1 MALSGY
7 TVEFTSPVSAT
18 KLFNAGIID
27 GHNLGP
33 KLMPQVIESIV
44 ILEGDGGVG
53 TIKQANFTDVVPFK
67 YTKERVDF
75 LDRENLEY
83 KYTLIEGGQLGKK
96 VEWVRTHITVESASD
111 GGCVYKVSSE
121 YKTLPGVEFPDEE
134 IQFVKNRMAGMFK
147 AVESYV
153 LANPDAYA

>member
-1 MALSGY
+1 MALSGF

-33 KLMPQVIESIV
+33 KLMPQVIESIA

-53 TIKQANFTDVVPFK
+53 TIKQANFTD
-67 YTKERVDF
+67 
-75 LDRENLEY
+75 
-83 KYTLIEGGQLGKK
+83 GGQLGKK
-96 VEWVRTHITVESASD
+96 VEWASNHITVESASD
-111 GGCVYKVSSE
+111 GGCVYKVSCE
-121 YKTLPGVEFPDEE
+121 YKTLPGVEYTDEE
-134 IQFVKNRMAGMFK
+134 IQFAKNGMAGTFK

>member
-1 MALSGY
+1 MALSGF

-33 KLMPQVIESIV
+33 KLMPQVIESIA

-67 YTKERVDF
+67 YTKERVDI
-75 LDRENLEY
+75 LDKENLEY
-83 KYTLIEGGQLGKK
+83 KSTLIEGGQLGKK
-96 VEWVRTHITVESASD
+96 VEWASNHITVESASD

-121 YKTLPGVEFPDEE
+121 YKTLPGVEFTDEE
-134 IQFVKNRMAGMFK
+134 IQFAKNGIAGMFK